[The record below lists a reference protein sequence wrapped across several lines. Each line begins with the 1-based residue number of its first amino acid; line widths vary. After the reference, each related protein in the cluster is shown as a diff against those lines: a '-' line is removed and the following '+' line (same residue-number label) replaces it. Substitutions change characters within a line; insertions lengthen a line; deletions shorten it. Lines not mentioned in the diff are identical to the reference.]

1 MNGLAA
7 RTAAR
12 EMNRQR
18 RLASV
23 RYALARAVVYAV
35 AVCAALLCAA
45 PFLWGLGT
53 AFSHGPGDAP
63 RARPGPTAEH
73 VRLLFHS
80 TPFPAFVVNTLIVGG
95 LVVVVTLALALPAAY
110 ALSRLHRSWGARA
123 AIAILL
129 VSLVPPSLL
138 FLSLSRVV
146 ATLGLADSFWAL
158 VLVYPTVTVP
168 VSVWLLTGFLRAV
181 PVDVEEQAM
190 VDGHSRLGAFVRV
203 VAPLALPGIAAVVML
218 TFTLAAGEFTYALT
232 FVWSGARMPVSTG
245 LPARLGDGDP
255 LLWRSVQSGAVFVA
269 VPLAL
274 ACGLFLD
281 RFLGVFAAS
290 EDLFVSSRDDLR
302 RLTPGPD
309 ST

>member
-12 EMNRQR
+12 EMGRQR
-18 RLASV
+18 RLAAAQRV
-23 RYALARAVVYAV
+23 MVGVTVYAV
-35 AVCAALLCAA
+35 AAIAALVCAA
-45 PFLWGLGT
+45 PFLWGLVG
-53 AFSHGPGDAP
+53 AFEHGSPGAT
-63 RARPGPTAEH
+63 RGPTTEN
-73 VRLLFHS
+73 VRFLFHS
-80 TPFPAFVVNTLIVGG
+80 TPFPTFVVNTLIVGG

-110 ALSRLHRSWGARA
+110 ALSRLNRSWGAPA
-123 AIAILL
+123 SLAILL

-168 VSVWLLTGFLRAV
+168 VSVWLLAGFLRAV
-181 PVDVEEQAM
+181 PVDIEEQAM

-203 VAPLALPGIAAVVML
+203 VAPLVLPGVAAVVVL

-232 FVWSGARMPVSTG
+232 FVWSGSRMPVSTG
-245 LPARLGDGDP
+245 LPSRLADGDP
-255 LLWRSVQSGAVFVA
+255 MLWRSVQSGAAFVA
-269 VPLAL
+269 IPLAV

-281 RFLGVFAAS
+281 RFVAVLAVGS
-290 EDLFVSSRDDLR
+290 HR
-302 RLTPGPD
+302 P
-309 ST
+309 